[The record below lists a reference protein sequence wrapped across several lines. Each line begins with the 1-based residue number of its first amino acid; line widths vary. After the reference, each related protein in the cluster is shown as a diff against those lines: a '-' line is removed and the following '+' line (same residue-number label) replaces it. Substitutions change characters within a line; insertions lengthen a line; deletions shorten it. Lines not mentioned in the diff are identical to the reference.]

1 MREILESV
9 LDRKLDDEEIESIKL
24 GWNEFYKNPEKYR
37 NTIVV
42 DMVRLSLE

>member
-9 LDRKLDDEEIESIKL
+9 LNRKLDDEEIESIKL
-24 GWNEFYKNPEKYR
+24 GWNEFYKNPKKYE